1 MQDKIFSVF
10 KGATCKARARG
21 FFGHLASSAI
31 VLFAS
36 SLPYKSLQPVAL
48 AANTSSPQAQQQIR
62 NGYFVPLELMPDFW
76 SKEAKLL
83 SYRCKDLKLIVRSR
97 ISPSIEYKVSESVMS
112 EATCHSTVKA
122 IQSKG
127 CFCDGGVLK
136 CIETEK
142 IEPWGFVCASPY
154 LCMPFRGEQVGVLRV
169 KDIGNFFT
177 PQSCQKELD
186 ELER

>member
-10 KGATCKARARG
+10 KGATCKARARD

-83 SYRCKDLKLIVRSR
+83 SYRC
-97 ISPSIEYKVSESVMS
+97 KVSESVMS